1 MSGLDHYRAVAVLY
15 VLCVTAAHAHSV
27 TAWKPPVPGVHEVF
41 HASFVD
47 HAYPGHTHDTWTVL
61 VVDDG
66 DIRYDLD
73 RRLHGSVTTVT
84 TVLPPHVVHDGRAGP
99 SGRFRKK
106 VLYLDDRYLG
116 EDLIGHAVDAPT
128 IIDRRLRGAL
138 DVVHRQ
144 LAAGDDALTIETRM
158 VFIAERLRERLV
170 GRPAERPRN
179 SDDVAARARDVL
191 DASAPAAV
199 TLADLG
205 ARLHVD
211 PAHLVRS
218 FSRRFGVPPH
228 AYLIGRRVDAARR
241 QLLEGRP
248 AGTVAAELGFY
259 DQAHLARHFKRH
271 VGTTPGRFARAR

>member
-1 MSGLDHYRAVAVLY
+1 LY
-15 VLCVTAAHAHSV
+15 VLCVTAADAQSV
-27 TAWKPPVPGVHEVF
+27 VAWKPPVPGVHEVF
-41 HASFVD
+41 HAAFVD

-73 RRLHGSVTTVT
+73 RRRHGSVSSVT

-116 EDLIGHAVDAPT
+116 DDLIGHAVDAPT
-128 IIDRRLRGAL
+128 IVDRHLRAAL
-138 DVVHRQ
+138 DVLHRQ
-144 LAAGDDALTIETRM
+144 LAAGDDALAIETRL
-158 VFIAERLRERLV
+158 VFVAERLRGRLV
-170 GRPAERPRN
+170 GRPAERPGH

-191 DASAPAAV
+191 DASAPAPI

-205 ARLHVD
+205 ARLDAD
-211 PAHLVRS
+211 PAHVVRS
-218 FSRRFGVPPH
+218 FSRRFGIPPH
-228 AYLIGRRVDAARR
+228 AYLIGRRIDAARR
-241 QLLEGRP
+241 QLLQGRP
-248 AGTVAAELGFY
+248 AGAVAADLGFY

-271 VGTTPGRFARAR
+271 VGTTPGRFARSR